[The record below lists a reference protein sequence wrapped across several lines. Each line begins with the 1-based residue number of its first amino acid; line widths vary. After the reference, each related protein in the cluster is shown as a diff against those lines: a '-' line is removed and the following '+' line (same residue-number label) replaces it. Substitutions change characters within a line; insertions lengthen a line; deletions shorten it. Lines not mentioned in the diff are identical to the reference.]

1 MPDPEMHFQV
11 LLIFNKLYPCFV
23 LLYCLKCCRVIANY
37 ANVFFYFCVGRKK
50 VSTSSLDDEFEYVQ
64 RATNDYLDQEPFIS
78 SSVDGWENQAGDSV
92 KMVNV
97 IDSKCHSFLVGIV
110 DDPGEA
116 GDAESYKKALEPGL
130 QRNNNVGACTDN
142 PSVMVKARN
151 LIRQDPLYATKVLV
165 PCSWHATDLVVPVEV
180 ASFKAA
186 IKDAKQ
192 IVMFFKYRH
201 RPKGI
206 LRLKR
211 ERWNID
217 HRRTSDGKM
226 VKVIPTL
233 KVLCRTL
240 FINVSFIE
248 CSCYCLELFLFIFDV

>member
-1 MPDPEMHFQV
+1 
-11 LLIFNKLYPCFV
+11 LLHNDIQAISYSL
-23 LLYCLKCCRVIANY
+23 VIANY
-37 ANVFFYFCVGRKK
+37 AKTIVDFFIGRKK
-50 VSTSSLDDEFEYVQ
+50 VSTTALDKEFEHVHQ
-64 RATNDYLDQEPFIS
+64 VVNDYLDSEPFIS

-130 QRNNNVGACTDN
+130 KRCNNVGACTDN

-151 LIRQDPLYATKVLV
+151 LIRQDPIYATKVLV
-165 PCSWHATDLVVPVEV
+165 PCSWHATDLVVPLEV
-180 ASFKAA
+180 TSFKAA

-211 ERWNID
+211 EKWNMD
-217 HRRTSDGKM
+217 CRMTSDDRM
-226 VKVIPTL
+226 VKHVPTL
-233 KVLCRTL
+233 KVHCCCIIR
-240 FINVSFIE
+240 
-248 CSCYCLELFLFIFDV
+248 LFL